1 MNSNFTTILRII
13 LALGLLVFGLNKFVG
28 FIPQP
33 ELSTE
38 ASDFM
43 NSLLDTGYVLYF
55 LGILEILI
63 GLLLL
68 LKKWVPFALLVLV
81 PISANI
87 LLFHIFLDLPQIIQ
101 AVIIAGLNAVL
112 IIKYWK
118 AFRPLFQQV

>member
-13 LALGLLVFGLNKFVG
+13 LALGLLVFGLNKFIG
-28 FIPQP
+28 LMPAP
-33 ELSTE
+33 ELSPA

-43 NSLLDTGYVLYF
+43 NSLTATGYVLYF
-55 LGILEILI
+55 LGAIEIII
-63 GLLLL
+63 GVLLL

-87 LLFHIFLDLPQIIQ
+87 LMFHLFLDLPDLLQ
-101 AVIIAGLNAVL
+101 AIIIASLNAIL

-118 AFRPLFQQV
+118 AYRPLFQ